1 MLFLI
6 TGILLL
12 NLVCRDEE
20 LKQSVIKK
28 FFTLFEVVFSIS
40 IPASVNEVL
49 VCLVQSFPLINE
61 CFTTVTGNKKPVNLP
76 TATAEDEIKKTVC
89 DSSCERLVSDLCSRL
104 VAESKQTYVK
114 QEILGHIS
122 HITVYQLKN

>member
-1 MLFLI
+1 
-6 TGILLL
+6 LL

-49 VCLVQSFPLINE
+49 VCLVQNFPLINE
-61 CFTTVTGNKKPVNLP
+61 CFATATTNKKPSNLP
-76 TATAEDEIKKTVC
+76 TTTAEGEIKKITVC
-89 DSSCERLVSDLCSRL
+89 DSSCERLVSDLCCKL
-104 VAESKQTYVK
+104 VAESKQSYVK
-114 QEILGHIS
+114 QEILGHTS
-122 HITVYQLKN
+122 HITVHQLRN